1 VTRREAVASVCKDRE
16 IAICAVG
23 FPYDSSVWERDWPA
37 AMEALLDSCAAAGAR
52 LVLADN
58 LYMLGPQTEPL
69 TEDMPLTDYGRKPR
83 VRARITRLWQQAHAA
98 GRVRVVAV
106 RASDFYGPRVPTS
119 VLSEFG
125 VARLVAGKPALVPYS
140 PDFPHDFT
148 YVADFARALVT
159 LADAPEDAYG
169 QAWNVPNAPTRS
181 LRQLLSLAAGIAGVS
196 MRLHAIP
203 AWLQPALGLFQPA
216 VRELVEMK
224 FQTDRPYR
232 VDATKFVRRFG
243 AAFTTFEDGLSA
255 TVAFYRRAKQSEQ
268 IGKAPR
274 NSR

>member
-1 VTRREAVASVCKDRE
+1 
-16 IAICAVG
+16 
-23 FPYDSSVWERDWPA
+23 
-37 AMEALLDSCAAAGAR
+37 
-52 LVLADN
+52 
-58 LYMLGPQTEPL
+58 
-69 TEDMPLTDYGRKPR
+69 
-83 VRARITRLWQQAHAA
+83 
-98 GRVRVVAV
+98 VVAV

-125 VARLVAGKPALVPYS
+125 VARLVAGKPYS
-140 PDFPHDFT
+140 PDFPHDLT

-216 VRELVEMK
+216 ASSWK
-224 FQTDRPYR
+224 
-232 VDATKFVRRFG
+232 
-243 AAFTTFEDGLSA
+243 
-255 TVAFYRRAKQSEQ
+255 
-268 IGKAPR
+268 
-274 NSR
+274 